1 MIDKTSY
8 INEITK
14 IEKKQDGSYIVMRN
28 NMAYHIPNNDEY
40 RLEYNMV
47 DEYVKE
53 NNIQVS
59 LYSHNLYKIVDDNAE
74 EYIRNKRD
82 MLLNKADILLIKYNE
97 QVSLGIINEN
107 KEYYNALL
115 QYKQNLRDITKQID
129 FPNNII
135 FPIMPE
141 YF

>member
-53 NNIQVS
+53 NNIQVG
-59 LYSHNLYKIVDDNAE
+59 LYSHNIYKIVDDNTE

-82 MLLNKADILLIKYNE
+82 ILLNKADILLMKYNE